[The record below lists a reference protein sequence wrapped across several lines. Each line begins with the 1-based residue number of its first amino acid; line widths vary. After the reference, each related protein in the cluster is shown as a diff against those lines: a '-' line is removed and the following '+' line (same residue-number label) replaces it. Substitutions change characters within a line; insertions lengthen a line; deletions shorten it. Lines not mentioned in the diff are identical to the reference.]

1 MMTTK
6 TMKVVLLLAAALGAA
21 GCGGSHDGTAV
32 DNAPDMTV
40 QAAVAV
46 AAPET
51 VPSMFE
57 VTGSAEPWRRVAPGT
72 KLMGR
77 IAEVPVREGDRVRK
91 GQLLARL
98 DARDLQ
104 AAVDQARAALA
115 MAEASHENARVHHE
129 RLADLHS
136 RGSVTDKNLED
147 GTAGARVGA
156 AGVEQARANLSA
168 AEVMLDYAAV
178 RSPIAGW
185 ITSRSVEAGNMAAP
199 GAPMFVVEDLSRIK
213 VTMQV
218 PEGDVVGITPGDP
231 VEVRIDV
238 LDLDLEAVVDRVVPT
253 GDPASRTY
261 QVQVVVD
268 NSSGTI
274 KSGMFVRTRFRG
286 ENREALLVPGSAVV
300 SRGQLTGVFAVAEN
314 GLARLRWVRAGRI
327 DSAGGQV
334 EILSG
339 LSVGERYLTDPP
351 AGLVDGARVQEQ

>member
-6 TMKVVLLLAAALGAA
+6 ITNAALLLTALIGVA
-21 GCGGSHDGTAV
+21 GCGGGHDA
-32 DNAPDMTV
+32 
-40 QAAVAV
+40 AAVANGPDVTVEAAVSV
-46 AAPET
+46 AEAGP
-51 VPSMFE
+51 VQSRFE
-57 VTGSAEPWRRVAPGT
+57 VTGSAEPWRKVAPGT

-98 DARDLQ
+98 DARDLN
-104 AAVDQARAALA
+104 AAVEQARAALA

-129 RLADLHS
+129 RLVDLHS

-147 GTAGARVGA
+147 GTAGARVA
-156 AGVEQARANLSA
+156 KAGVEQARANLSA
-168 AEVMLDYAAV
+168 AEVMLDYAV
-178 RSPIAGW
+178 IRSPVAGW
-185 ITSRSVEAGNMAAP
+185 ITSRSVEAGNMATP

-218 PEGDVVGITPGDP
+218 PEGDVVGITAGDP

-268 NSSGTI
+268 NGSGEI
-274 KSGMFVRTRFRG
+274 KSGMFVRTKFQG
-286 ENREALLVPGSAVV
+286 ESRDALLVPASAVV
-300 SRGQLTGVFAVAEN
+300 NRGQLTGIFAVAEN
-314 GLARLRWVRAGRI
+314 GMARLRWVRTGRLDANAGSI
-327 DSAGGQV
+327 

-339 LSVGERYLTDPP
+339 LSEGERYVPEPP
-351 AGLVDGARVQEQ
+351 ARLVDGARVQER

>member
-1 MMTTK
+1 MN
-6 TMKVVLLLAAALGAA
+6 VVLLVAAVLGAA
-21 GCGGSHDGTAV
+21 GCGGSHDATAV
-32 DNAPDMTV
+32 DNAPGMTV

-98 DARDLQ
+98 DDRDLQ
-104 AAVDQARAALA
+104 AAVDHAGAALA
-115 MAEASHENARVHHE
+115 MAEANHENARVHHE
-129 RLADLHS
+129 RLFDLHS

-147 GTAGARVGA
+147 GTVGA
-156 AGVEQARANLSA
+156 LVAEAGVKQARANLSA
-168 AEVMLDYAAV
+168 AEVTLDYAAI
-178 RSPIAGW
+178 RSPIPGW
-185 ITSRSVEAGNMAAP
+185 ITSRSVEAGNMASP

-218 PEGDVVGITPGDP
+218 PEGDVVGITAGDP

-238 LDLDLEAVVDRVVPT
+238 LDLDLDAVVDRVVPT

-261 QVQVVVD
+261 QVQVVVE
-268 NSSGTI
+268 NGSGEI
-274 KSGMFVRTRFRG
+274 KSGMFVRTRFHG
-286 ENREALLVPGSAVV
+286 ESRDALLVPVSAIVN
-300 SRGQLTGVFAVAEN
+300 RGQLTGIFTVGEN
-314 GLARLRWVRAGRI
+314 GLARLRWVRTGRLEA
-327 DSAGGQV
+327 DGGSV

-339 LSVGERYLTDPP
+339 LSDGERYVPQPP
-351 AGLVDGARVQEQ
+351 SGLVDGARVQER